1 VRPRPL
7 RRLGVVE
14 FHQGRLFDHIHLRV
28 RDLDASRAFYRAVL
42 GAVGVPLHDESESHF
57 FADEL
62 FVSADGEPTEHLHI
76 AFQAPDEET
85 VQRFHEA
92 GLAAGGTDN
101 GRPGRQ
107 QRRGRLPRPVDA
119 DGRLDRRA
127 ARLTSR
133 QRATSV
139 STTCW
144 ASSPTPKSS
153 ADLRL
158 WSQWAPTKYSPGTS
172 VAPRCWRGQPSSSTT
187 DGSIQEKSGR

>member
-1 VRPRPL
+1 MRRRPL

-42 GAVGVPLHDESESHF
+42 DAVGVPLHDESESHF

-76 AFQAPDEET
+76 AFQATDEET

-101 GRPGRQ
+101 GRPG
-107 QRRGRLPRPVDA
+107 PRDYHPGYYSAYLLDPDGNNVEAVYHGPSTRTA
-119 DGRLDRRA
+119 D
-127 ARLTSR
+127 
-133 QRATSV
+133 
-139 STTCW
+139 
-144 ASSPTPKSS
+144 
-153 ADLRL
+153 
-158 WSQWAPTKYSPGTS
+158 
-172 VAPRCWRGQPSSSTT
+172 
-187 DGSIQEKSGR
+187 SIVVRPA